1 MGNQTVVNVGLILL
15 VASIV
20 AMATRRMRLPYSVG
34 LVAAGILLALLPV
47 RVGLS
52 LSPDLIFTTLLPPL
66 IFEAALQIHWSPF
79 RRELPVTL
87 TLAFLGVIIAAA
99 IVAVGMH
106 ELIGW
111 SWLAAWMFGFLIAAT
126 DPVSVIATFRE
137 TRVEPRLSLLVE
149 CESLLNDGVAAVG
162 FAVMVAIAAGSSVAP
177 AAITGLLLWKIL
189 GGVIIGGGVAGG
201 LLVLR
206 GAPRIT
212 SSRSP
217 LRRSLPMAR
226 S

>member
-1 MGNQTVVNVGLILL
+1 
-15 VASIV
+15 
-20 AMATRRMRLPYSVG
+20 

-47 RVGLS
+47 KVGLS

-66 IFEAALQIHWSPF
+66 IFEGALQIHWAPF

-111 SWLAAWMFGFLIAAT
+111 SWLAASMFGFLIAAT

-137 TRVEPRLSLLVE
+137 TRVEPRL
-149 CESLLNDGVAAVG
+149 
-162 FAVMVAIAAGSSVAP
+162 
-177 AAITGLLLWKIL
+177 
-189 GGVIIGGGVAGG
+189 
-201 LLVLR
+201 
-206 GAPRIT
+206 
-212 SSRSP
+212 
-217 LRRSLPMAR
+217 
-226 S
+226 